1 MIPIKK
7 EPKELYEEF
16 KTYEKCKFCRKET
29 DTWHEKT
36 NTPVC
41 KVCAKSHKVN
51 DLQLLAIT
59 DECMSSSLAQTKIN
73 EQDFKLITEQQLKG

>member
-7 EPKELYEEF
+7 EPKELYKEF
-16 KTYEKCKFCRKET
+16 RYYENCKFCKQPT

-41 KVCAKSHKVN
+41 NKCAKTHSVA
-51 DLQLLAIT
+51 DL
-59 DECMSSSLAQTKIN
+59 K
-73 EQDFKLITEQQLKG
+73 

>member
-7 EPKELYEEF
+7 EPKELYKEF
-16 KTYEKCKFCRKET
+16 KAYETCKFCRKET

-36 NTPVC
+36 NTPIC
-41 KVCAKSHKVN
+41 KDCAKSHKVA

-59 DECMSSSLAQTKIN
+59 SGYTPLNLYFNNNNLNNNKKGKFTI
-73 EQDFKLITEQQLKG
+73 EQ

>member
-16 KTYEKCKFCRKET
+16 GFYENCKFCNQKT

-36 NTPVC
+36 NTPIC
-41 KVCAKSHKVN
+41 KDCATSHKLE
-51 DLQLLAIT
+51 D
-59 DECMSSSLAQTKIN
+59 STKNI
-73 EQDFKLITEQQLKG
+73 G

>member
-51 DLQLLAIT
+51 DL
-59 DECMSSSLAQTKIN
+59 
-73 EQDFKLITEQQLKG
+73 